1 MNVYIVSGVCSPYP
15 RVNDFNIIKA
25 FSSLQKAKKYVK
37 KEEERSELADKIY
50 SSYLEFNDA
59 IFNQDY
65 YHFDGSN
72 VIVKITDK
80 RVNFINYLETFE
92 DRKDIK
98 LAFQSYAKSKKQEQQ
113 YTYHRLKIERKNI
126 E

>member
-1 MNVYIVSGVCSPYP
+1 MNVYIVSGVCSSYP

-50 SSYLEFNDA
+50 SSYLEFNGA